1 MISKECFTQEWV
13 ENVSQQLHYPDKNLI
28 EKVIR
33 AFALIDMLASSG
45 CDFCWKG
52 GTSLMVILGGSLHR
66 LSIDVDIICPPGTDI
81 EKYLAGYKEFGFI
94 RREEDYRER
103 RSADVPATHSKFH
116 YQIAYNSSLQRTE
129 YILLDVLYE
138 ESHYNKVN
146 TVSIESPF
154 VKWETIPPQVKV
166 PSVEDILGD
175 KLTAFAPN
183 TSGIPYIKNGVN
195 RSLEI
200 MKQLYD
206 IGRLFDKAEDI
217 SIIKKTYLQ
226 LVPVELSYRGLSP
239 DPEMTL
245 DDTVETAKCI
255 LSRGKQGLGDFAS
268 LQDGIIRLKSF
279 MYQGKYYIENAIC
292 DAGKAAYLAC
302 IIKSNRG
309 LLEKY
314 DRTSPISPQKTTLP
328 AAVSKLAIANP
339 EAFFYWAKVF
349 EILGNNGE

>member
-13 ENVSQQLHYPDKNLI
+13 ETVSQQLHYPDKNLI

-33 AFALIDMLASSG
+33 AFALVDMLGSSG

-81 EKYLAGYKEFGFI
+81 ENYLSGYKEFGFT
-94 RREEDYRER
+94 RREEDFRER
-103 RSADVPATHSKFH
+103 KSADVPATHSKFH
-116 YQIAYNSSLQRTE
+116 YQIAYNSSLHRTG

-138 ESHYNKVN
+138 ENHYNKVN

-183 TSGIPYIKNGVN
+183 TSGIPYIKNGVS

-206 IGRLFDKAEDI
+206 VGRLFDSADDI
-217 SIIKKTYLQ
+217 SIVRRAYLQ
-226 LVPVELSYRGLSP
+226 LVPVEMSYRSLP
-239 DPEMTL
+239 PNPQTTL
-245 DDTVETAKCI
+245 DDTIETAKCI
-255 LSRGKQGLGDFAS
+255 LYRGKQGIGDFAS
-268 LQDGIIRLKSF
+268 LQDGINRLKSF

-302 IIKSNRG
+302 IIKFN
-309 LLEKY
+309 LTKIEKY
-314 DRTSPISPQKTTLP
+314 TEASALPAPSSKLP
-328 AAVSKLAIANP
+328 AAVNKLAIANP

-349 EILGNNGE
+349 EILRDKGN

>member
-1 MISKECFTQEWV
+1 M
-13 ENVSQQLHYPDKNLI
+13 
-28 EKVIR
+28 
-33 AFALIDMLASSG
+33 
-45 CDFCWKG
+45 
-52 GTSLMVILGGSLHR
+52 
-66 LSIDVDIICPPGTDI
+66 
-81 EKYLAGYKEFGFI
+81 
-94 RREEDYRER
+94 
-103 RSADVPATHSKFH
+103 PATHSKFH
-116 YQIAYNSSLQRTE
+116 YQIAYNSALQRTE

-154 VKWETIPPQVKV
+154 VKWETTPPIVRV

-183 TSGIPYIKNGVN
+183 TSGIPYIKNGVS

-206 IGRLFDKAEDI
+206 IGRLFGKAEDI
-217 SIIKKTYLQ
+217 SIIKKAYLQ
-226 LVPVELSYRGLSP
+226 MVPVELSYRGLSP

-245 DDTVETAKCI
+245 DDTVETAKFI
-255 LSRGKQGLGDFAS
+255 LSRGKQGIGAFAS
-268 LQDGIIRLKSF
+268 LQDGINRLKSF

-302 IIKSNRG
+302 TIKFN
-309 LLEKY
+309 LTEIEKY
-314 DRTSPISPQKTTLP
+314 TEASASPVPSSKLP
-328 AAVSKLAIANP
+328 AAVNKLAIVNP

-349 EILGNNGE
+349 EILKSNGD

>member
-33 AFALIDMLASSG
+33 AFALVDMLASSG

-66 LSIDVDIICPPGTDI
+66 LSIDVDIICLPGTDI

-103 RSADVPATHSKFH
+103 KSADVPATHSKFH
-116 YQIAYNSSLQRTE
+116 YQIAYNSALQRTE

-138 ESHYNKVN
+138 ESHYNKINEVQVN
-146 TVSIESPF
+146 SPF
-154 VKWETIPPQVKV
+154 VKWETTPPMVKV

-183 TSGIPYIKNGVN
+183 TSGIPYTKNGVS

-206 IGRLFDKAEDI
+206 VGRLFDKAEDI
-217 SIIKKTYLQ
+217 SIIKGAYLQ
-226 LVPVELSYRGLSP
+226 LIPVEMSYRSLPP
-239 DPEMTL
+239 DPEKTL

-268 LQDGIIRLKSF
+268 LQDGINRLKSF

-302 IIKSNRG
+302 TIKFN
-309 LLEKY
+309 LTEIEKY
-314 DRTSPISPQKTTLP
+314 TEAPASPVPSSKLP
-328 AAVSKLAIANP
+328 AAVNKLAIANP
-339 EAFFYWAKVF
+339 EAYFYWTRVF
-349 EILGNNGE
+349 EILLDEE

>member
-1 MISKECFTQEWV
+1 MISKECITQEWV

-33 AFALIDMLASSG
+33 AFALVDMLASSG

-103 RSADVPATHSKFH
+103 KSADVPATHSKFH
-116 YQIAYNSSLQRTE
+116 YQIAYNSALQRTE

-183 TSGIPYIKNGVN
+183 TSGIPYTKNGVS

-206 IGRLFDKAEDI
+206 VGRLFDKAEDI
-217 SIIKKTYLQ
+217 SIIKKAYLQ

-255 LSRGKQGLGDFAS
+255 ISRGKQGIGDFSS
-268 LQDGIIRLKSF
+268 LQDGINRLKSF

-302 IIKSNRG
+302 IIKFNRNM
-309 LLEKY
+309 LEKY
-314 DRTSPISPQKTTLP
+314 DRTLPISSKGTKLP
-328 AAVSKLAIANP
+328 AMVSKLAIANP
-339 EAFFYWAKVF
+339 EAYFYWTRVF
-349 EILGNNGE
+349 EILLDEE